1 METTKKS
8 NQYFKYIRHL
18 HRILAPIMLL
28 PLLLTTF
35 TGITYQILDLF
46 GKEKNFKWILDWHKG
61 DFNVINLESVYP
73 FLTALGLFILLFT
86 GISMWRTMQR
96 ISSKPAT

>member
-1 METTKKS
+1 METTKKR

-28 PLLLTTF
+28 PLLLTTI
-35 TGITYQILDLF
+35 TGIIYQILDLAD
-46 GKEKNFKWILDWHKG
+46 KQKSFKWLLDWHKG
-61 DFNVINLESVYP
+61 DFGVINLETIYP
-73 FLTALGLFILLFT
+73 FLTALGLLILIFT

-96 ISSKPAT
+96 TSSNPAT